1 MSRSNQCKAGG
12 HCGAVPYIMPAFD
25 TQAFFGFNKWEWNQK
40 LVEHARDARRV
51 FGFIQWSAWINL
63 RCAHVSA
70 KPRIFIFPVH
80 SAASEWKNLV
90 SYNRAAS
97 ASLLQNPE
105 LHAFFA
111 KHARIFR
118 IQMFFNC
125 FQNRTVFSVTPK
137 KGSNFLASTYV
148 PVPVRYSCTT
158 CSTGTSRAPRH
169 SDRVYRY

>member
-1 MSRSNQCKAGG
+1 MRGIFICKSLGYELILPIK
-12 HCGAVPYIMPAFD
+12 VSAFD

-137 KGSNFLASTYV
+137 KGVKFPS
-148 PVPVRYSCTT
+148 
-158 CSTGTSRAPRH
+158 
-169 SDRVYRY
+169 